1 MVFCSVERAEFTCAC
16 AWSIAELTACW
27 AVATAAVAE
36 SVAELSAVW
45 AWPRAMFGASRAA
58 LATEKA
64 LPALAWTA
72 SRAPLT
78 LVKAWPMAL
87 EAVVKAAVTSA
98 WLPTWVI
105 VEPRADWAAVDADD
119 TWDSALATMPWTW
132 PWALL
137 TELVSWALSWSMLVR
152 ALLVMPVTASL
163 LAQVVESATAECDSA
178 HAGVLLLDD
187 SMATVLTPAALMAP
201 IPRARAQRGMTSN
214 MVVALPFVLASPR
227 SDTAL
232 RRCSSPLSGRCD
244 ECFG

>member
-1 MVFCSVERAEFTCAC
+1 MVFCSVERAEFTCAW

-27 AVATAAVAE
+27 AVATAALAE

-163 LAQVVESATAECDSA
+163 LA
-178 HAGVLLLDD
+178 
-187 SMATVLTPAALMAP
+187 P